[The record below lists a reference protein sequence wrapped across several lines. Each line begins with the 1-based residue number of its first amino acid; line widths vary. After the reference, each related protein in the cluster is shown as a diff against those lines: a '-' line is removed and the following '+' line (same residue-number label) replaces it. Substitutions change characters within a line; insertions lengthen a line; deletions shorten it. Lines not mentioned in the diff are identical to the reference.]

1 MITHCCALKCSVLLA
16 SLCALSGGLMWIACS
31 SRYSVG
37 SGHPT
42 EEVVISEAGPWDQ
55 QEACFCK
62 ESAAAPVLG
71 ELGIDPRVG

>member
-1 MITHCCALKCSVLLA
+1 MQCAPCKSVCSVWGADVDSLLQP
-16 SLCALSGGLMWIACS
+16 LFCGVW
-31 SRYSVG
+31 
-37 SGHPT
+37 HPT